1 MWHNAYLAGSLRLLA
16 LNVKGLGE
24 ENMSRVARTFPNVE
38 YLCLGPA
45 AVLNQGTSSTL
56 QSVTKFKKLKQ
67 LALDLDIADYLQ
79 TEGWRSYFEEKI
91 T

>member
-1 MWHNAYLAGSLRLLA
+1 
-16 LNVKGLGE
+16 
-24 ENMSRVARTFPNVE
+24 
-38 YLCLGPA
+38 
-45 AVLNQGTSSTL
+45 L